1 MQTVGLALIY
11 FSIIE
16 IILALIT
23 LIGVGISCRSCT
35 YRWNCAVIS
44 FTFRD
49 IGDKN
54 LNWLI
59 ISLGVGDGNLK
70 IIYNTQ
76 LMP

>member
-1 MQTVGLALIY
+1 M
-11 FSIIE
+11 
-16 IILALIT
+16 
-23 LIGVGISCRSCT
+23 
-35 YRWNCAVIS
+35 IS

-76 LMP
+76 LMGDNWCN